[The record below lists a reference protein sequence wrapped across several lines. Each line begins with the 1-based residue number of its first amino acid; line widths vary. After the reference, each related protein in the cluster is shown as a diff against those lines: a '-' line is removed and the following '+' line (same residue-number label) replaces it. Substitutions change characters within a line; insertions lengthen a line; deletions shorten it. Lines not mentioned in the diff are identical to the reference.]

1 MSEEMRAGSAGAGP
15 GTITPD
21 GCAVEMYARMAPDGE
36 QHVIAGAL
44 PAGAGAVLELGAGA
58 GRVTHALLELGFEV
72 VAVDESP
79 EMLARIR
86 GARTV
91 RSTIEGLD
99 LGERFDAV
107 LLASYLVN
115 TAGPEV
121 RAELLRTCRRHVRD
135 DGCVLIQREGA
146 GWNDPA
152 NVPREHRRG
161 PLRITVAAAEPLGP
175 GVTSVR
181 MEYEF
186 EGRRWSQTHTSH
198 ELDEAAVEEAL
209 AEAGLRVD
217 AYLTDDRIW
226 LRAVP
231 QCTD

>member
-1 MSEEMRAGSAGAGP
+1 MSEETRAGSAGAGP

-21 GCAVEMYARMAPDGE
+21 GCAVEMYARMGPDGE
-36 QHVIAGAL
+36 QHIVAGAVR
-44 PAGAGAVLELGAGA
+44 AGARTVLELGAGA

-79 EMLARIR
+79 EMLAEIR

-115 TAGPEV
+115 TAGPAL
-121 RAELLRTCRRHVRD
+121 RADLLRTCRRHVKD
-135 DGCVLIQREGA
+135 DGCVLIQREGE
-146 GWNDPA
+146 GWHDPA
-152 NVPREHRRG
+152 NVPRELLRG
-161 PLRITVAAAEPLGP
+161 PLRITVAAVEPLGP
-175 GVTSVR
+175 GRTSVR
-181 MEYEF
+181 MEYDF
-186 EGRRWSQTHTSH
+186 DGRRWSQTHTSH
-198 ELDEAAVEEAL
+198 DLDEAAVEAVL

-217 AYLTDDRIW
+217 AYLTDDRTW

-231 QCTD
+231 QCAD

>member
-1 MSEEMRAGSAGAGP
+1 MSEYQRAGSAGAGP
-15 GTITPD
+15 GAITPD
-21 GCAVEMYARMAPDGE
+21 GCAVEMYARMEADGE
-36 QHVIAGAL
+36 QHIVAGAMR
-44 PAGAGAVLELGAGA
+44 AGARTILELGAGA
-58 GRVTHALLELGFEV
+58 GRVTHALLDLGFEV

-79 EMLARIR
+79 EMLAEIR

-91 RSTIEGLD
+91 RATIEGLD

-107 LLASYLVN
+107 LLASYLIN
-115 TAGPEV
+115 TAEPAV
-121 RAELLRTCRRHVRD
+121 RAELLRTCRRHVKD

-161 PLRITVAAAEPLGP
+161 PLLIRVAAAEPLGA

-198 ELDEAAVEEAL
+198 ELDEAAVEKAL
-209 AEAGLRVD
+209 AEAGLRLD
-217 AYLTDDRIW
+217 AHLTDDRTW

-231 QCTD
+231 AATG